1 MKEEKTSECITQD
14 ELIQHIKNE
23 DVLIIDVRSEE
34 EFSESHIDGAVNIE
48 IGNLEQQLDKLK
60 IYQIIVTTCG
70 KGGGRS
76 KAAADFLRSVGVN
89 ANWLC
94 GGTVGWFDF

>member
-1 MKEEKTSECITQD
+1 MMKEEKTSECITKD
-14 ELIQHIKNE
+14 ELIEHIKNE
-23 DVLIIDVRSEE
+23 DVIIIDVRSEA
-34 EFSESHIDGAVNIE
+34 EFSESHIEGAVNIE
-48 IGNLEQQLDKLK
+48 IDNLEQLLDKLN

-94 GGTVGWFDF
+94 GGTFGWYQ

>member
-1 MKEEKTSECITQD
+1 MKAEKTNECITKD
-14 ELIQHIKNE
+14 ELIQNIKNE

-34 EFSESHIDGAVNIE
+34 EFIDSHIEGAVNIE
-48 IGNLEQQLDKLK
+48 IGNLEQQVDNLK
-60 IYQIIVTTCG
+60 TYQIIVTTCG

-76 KAAADFLRSVGVN
+76 KEASDLLRSVGLN

-94 GGTVGWFDF
+94 GGTFGWYQ